1 MTISSSSGVAAGKT
15 GRSTEKGGALLA
27 VLWMSAALAAIA
39 FSVSTTVR
47 GEIDRVAAD
56 TDGLRAHYLASGSV
70 ERAIQWMLWGWQ
82 HDYRNQDGSPTFW
95 APDQPRLYFRFASG
109 DAVVEMIP
117 ESARL
122 NINTAQPDVLTR
134 VIQSVGGPQVPAQE
148 IASAIVEW
156 RTGANSLDSF
166 YLSLGPSFRPPHA
179 SFQEIEELL
188 SVRGVTPEL
197 FYGNFVTD
205 DQGRLYARG
214 GLRDCFSVRGTSVG
228 PFDADSTSPA
238 LMEAMGVAAGDAERI
253 VEMRK
258 VRAFMSLGDLRSAGI
273 GAGQL
278 SVGGNV
284 VWTLRATA
292 RLRRPDGSPS
302 AVVRSSAA
310 LVKLLNKDQYYQ
322 MPLHVLRYYD
332 DAWSQFSIAPPAA
345 AFGGL
350 PLQGAR

>member
-1 MTISSSSGVAAGKT
+1 
-15 GRSTEKGGALLA
+15 
-27 VLWMSAALAAIA
+27 MSAALAAIA

-47 GEIDRVAAD
+47 NEIDRVASD

-70 ERAIQWMLWGWQ
+70 ERAIQWMLWGWGN
-82 HDYRNQDGSPTFW
+82 DYRNQDGSPRFW

-117 ESARL
+117 EAARL
-122 NINTAQPDVLTR
+122 NINTAPADTLAR

-148 IASAIVEW
+148 IAQAIVEW
-156 RTGANSLDSF
+156 RSGGNSFDSF
-166 YLSLGPSFRPPHA
+166 YLSLNPTFRPPHA

-188 SVRGVTPEL
+188 SVRGMTPEL

-214 GLRDCFSVRGTSVG
+214 GLRDCLSVRGASVG
-228 PFDADSTSPA
+228 PFDANSSSPA
-238 LMEAMGVAAGDAERI
+238 LMEAMGVAPVDAERI

-258 VRAFMSLGDLRSAGI
+258 LRPFRSLGELRGAGI
-273 GAGQL
+273 RAGQL
-278 SVGGNV
+278 GVGGNV
-284 VWTLRATA
+284 IWTLRATA

-302 AVVRSSAA
+302 EVVRSASA
-310 LVKLLNKDQYYQ
+310 LVKMLNKDQYFQ

-332 DAWSQFSIAPPAA
+332 DAWSEFAIAPP
-345 AFGGL
+345 GRGT
-350 PLQGAR
+350 R